1 MSMQAVDENLNF
13 LILKL
18 SEERKEKL
26 DRDVFTFP
34 FAKRFNIARAYMNLR
49 PAKSLSEEVVKAQN
63 LVLSSLIKER
73 GIVDIFNLSEKEKG
87 ISLFQGDIMRLNA
100 DVIVNAANSAAQ
112 GCFIPGHNCIDNVI
126 HTFAGMQ
133 LRLYCHDL
141 IKKRNKELFTGE
153 AIITPGFN
161 LPARYVIHTVG
172 PIIFV
177 DVNNKKKE
185 ELRSCYLNSMNL
197 ALENKCKSIVFPC
210 ISTGEFHFP
219 QKEAAI
225 IAIACVR
232 EFLKAHDY
240 PFKVVFNVFKDSDLS
255 IYTELLGTQ

>member
-1 MSMQAVDENLNF
+1 MHTVDENLNF

-18 SEERKEKL
+18 SEERKEKFDSAVL
-26 DRDVFTFP
+26 NFP

-49 PAKSLSEEVVKAQN
+49 PAKEVSQDVIKAQD
-63 LVLSSLIKER
+63 LVLSFLIKER
-73 GIVDIFNLSEKEKG
+73 GIVDVFSLLEKEKG
-87 ISLFQGDIMRLNA
+87 ISLFQGDITRLKA

-141 IKKRNKELFTGE
+141 IKRRKKEVLTGE

-161 LPARYVIHTVG
+161 LPSRYIIHTVG
-172 PIIFV
+172 PIIFTK
-177 DVNNKKKE
+177 VNDKKKE
-185 ELRSCYLNSMNL
+185 ELKSCYLNSMNL
-197 ALENKCKSIVFPC
+197 ALENNCRSIVFPC

-219 QKEAAI
+219 QQDAAI
-225 IAIACVR
+225 IAISCVR
-232 EFLKAHDY
+232 DFLKKHDY

-255 IYTELLGTQ
+255 IYTELLGAK

>member
-1 MSMQAVDENLNF
+1 MQTVDENLNF

-26 DRDVFTFP
+26 DTAVFNFP
-34 FAKRFNIARAYMNLR
+34 FAKRFSIARAYMNLR
-49 PAKSLSEEVVKAQN
+49 PAKELSEEVLKAQDV
-63 LVLSSLIKER
+63 VLNYLIKER
-73 GIVDIFNLSEKEKG
+73 GIVDVFNLPEKEIG
-87 ISLFQGDIMRLNA
+87 ISLFQGDITRLNA
-100 DVIVNAANSAAQ
+100 DAIVNAANSAAQ

-126 HTFAGMQ
+126 HSFAGMQ

-141 IKKRNKELFTGE
+141 IKRRKKEVRTGE

-172 PIIFV
+172 PIIFI
-177 DVNNKKKE
+177 DVNAKKKE

-197 ALENKCKSIVFPC
+197 ALENSCNSIVFPC

-225 IAIACVR
+225 IALASVR

-255 IYTELLGTQ
+255 IYTEFLGA